1 MSSNENNLDNSI
13 ESALNMSQD
22 EIEKLLNGYAEETN
36 DNQFGF
42 EEEDLASLL
51 SELEAAD
58 DEDIQEISD
67 LLDKAD
73 NNEAADAEIEELM
86 RIQEAEGDITAYEAA
101 DLFSNN
107 DVEAPKKKGFIQRL
121 VEKFKKPA
129 AEKEVVDAGIT
140 DENNDNKLEEV
151 IEQPTEEVSEEKP
164 KKKIKEKKV
173 KEKKVKE
180 KKVKEKN
187 AKSKKK
193 DQQNEHSEEGKQ
205 DWDDIDVFQAS
216 EDALN
221 GSDAIIFELEKNE
234 QEKQE
239 ELEAVKPKKEK
250 KSKNKK
256 GSKKADTKSEDGEEE
271 ETKKSKK
278 KEKKPKEKK
287 IKEKKVKIKTVDIE
301 DLEDSE
307 PVSKKKVISIFFI
320 CIMLMSALVA
330 IIVNYSGHANR
341 KLAEEA
347 YESGDY
353 LECYQMLYG
362 QHMDESQ
369 EVMFHKSEI
378 MLKMDLFWNRY
389 ESHEQEKNWL
399 EGLNKLIQF
408 VFEYPELHEYATTWN
423 CENVVEA
430 TYTNVLNE
438 LYEEYRLQEQD
449 ALNIA
454 NLESDIDYTRE
465 LVDIVGKKELGI
477 LKYPNMLPEEE
488 DRVKEQTQ

>member
-22 EIEKLLNGYAEETN
+22 EIEKLLNGYAEEVN
-36 DNQFGF
+36 DNQFNF
-42 EEEDLASLL
+42 EGEDLASLL
-51 SELEAAD
+51 SELEVAD

-67 LLDKAD
+67 LLDKAE
-73 NNEAADAEIEELM
+73 NNQAADAEIEELM
-86 RIQEAEGDITAYEAA
+86 RVQEEVGDITAYDAA

-107 DVEAPKKKGFIQRL
+107 EVEVSKKKGFIQRL
-121 VEKFKKPA
+121 IEKFKKPV
-129 AEKEVVDAGIT
+129 AEEAIV
-140 DENNDNKLEEV
+140 LS
-151 IEQPTEEVSEEKP
+151 TEEAPEAVTEENTEEKN
-164 KKKIKEKKV
+164 KKKTKEKKV

-180 KKVKEKN
+180 KKVKEKK

-193 DQQNEHSEEGKQ
+193 DQQPEDFEEGKPE
-205 DWDDIDVFQAS
+205 WDSTDVFQAS

-221 GSDAIIFELEKNE
+221 GSDAIIFELEKDE
-234 QEKQE
+234 KAKQE
-239 ELEAVKPKKEK
+239 ELDSIKPKKEK
-250 KSKNKK
+250 KTKNKK
-256 GSKKADTKSEDGEEE
+256 SSKKDDKKTEDEEE
-271 ETKKSKK
+271 EDSKKSKK

-287 IKEKKVKIKTVDIE
+287 VKEKKVKIKTVDID
-301 DLEDSE
+301 DLDDSE
-307 PVSKKKVISIFFI
+307 PVSKKKVVSIFFI
-320 CIMLMSALVA
+320 CLMLMFALVA

-378 MLKMDLFWNRY
+378 TLKMDLFWNRY
-389 ESHEQEKNWL
+389 ESYDREKNWL
-399 EGLNKLIQF
+399 EGLNKLVQF
-408 VFEYPELHEYATTWN
+408 VFEYPELHEYATIWN

-465 LVDIVGKKELGI
+465 LADIVEKKELGI

-488 DRVKEQTQ
+488 DRVIEQTQ

>member
-13 ESALNMSQD
+13 ESALNMTQD
-22 EIEKLLNGYAEETN
+22 EIEKLLNGYAEEVN
-36 DNQFGF
+36 DNQFSF
-42 EEEDLASLL
+42 EGDDLASLL

-86 RIQEAEGDITAYEAA
+86 RKQEEVDDITAYEAT

-107 DVEAPKKKGFIQRL
+107 EVEGPKKKGFIQRL
-121 VEKFKKPA
+121 IEKFKKPVT
-129 AEKEVVDAGIT
+129 EKEAVG
-140 DENNDNKLEEV
+140 
-151 IEQPTEEVSEEKP
+151 TEEAIALPKEEALEMVQEETTEEKT
-164 KKKIKEKKV
+164 KKKPKEKKAKEKKV
-173 KEKKVKE
+173 KEKK
-180 KKVKEKN
+180 

-193 DQQNEHSEEGKQ
+193 DQQSESSESDKPE
-205 DWDDIDVFQAS
+205 WESTDIFQAS

-221 GSDAIIFELEKNE
+221 GSDAIIFELEKDE
-234 QEKQE
+234 QKKQE
-239 ELEAVKPKKEK
+239 ELESIKAKKK
-250 KSKNKK
+250 KNKK
-256 GSKKADTKSEDGEEE
+256 SSKKNDKKTEDEEE
-271 ETKKSKK
+271 EDSKKSKK

-287 IKEKKVKIKTVDIE
+287 VKEKKVKIKTVDIE

-307 PVSKKKVISIFFI
+307 PVSGKRVVSIFFI
-320 CIMLMSALVA
+320 CIMLMFALIA

-353 LECYQMLYG
+353 LGCYQMLYG

-378 MLKMDLFWNRY
+378 TLKMDLFWNRY
-389 ESHEQEKNWL
+389 ESYDREKNWL
-399 EGLNKLIQF
+399 ESLNKLVQF
-408 VFEYPELHEYATTWN
+408 VFEYPELHEYATIWN

-449 ALNIA
+449 AMNIA
-454 NLESDIDYTRE
+454 NLESDIDYTRA
-465 LVDIVGKKELGI
+465 LVDIVEKKELGI

-488 DRVKEQTQ
+488 ERVIEQTQ

>member
-1 MSSNENNLDNSI
+1 MSSNENNLNNSI

-22 EIEKLLNGYAEETN
+22 EIEKLLNGYAEEVN
-36 DNQFGF
+36 DNQFSF
-42 EEEDLASLL
+42 EGDDLASLL
-51 SELEAAD
+51 SELEAVD

-86 RIQEAEGDITAYEAA
+86 RIQEEVGDITAYDAA

-107 DVEAPKKKGFIQRL
+107 EVEVPKKKGFIQRL
-121 VEKFKKPA
+121 IEKFKKPV
-129 AEKEVVDAGIT
+129 AEKETVEA
-140 DENNDNKLEEV
+140 EE
-151 IEQPTEEVSEEKP
+151 TTEEKP
-164 KKKIKEKKV
+164 KKKTKEKKV

-180 KKVKEKN
+180 KK

-193 DQQNEHSEEGKQ
+193 DQQPEDSEEGKQ
-205 DWDDIDVFQAS
+205 EWDDIDVFQAS

-221 GSDAIIFELEKNE
+221 GSDAIIFELEKDE
-234 QEKQE
+234 MAKQE
-239 ELEAVKPKKEK
+239 ELDSIKPKKEK
-250 KSKNKK
+250 KSRNKK
-256 GSKKADTKSEDGEEE
+256 NSKKDDKTEDGEEDDS
-271 ETKKSKK
+271 KKSKK

-287 IKEKKVKIKTVDIE
+287 VKEKKVKIKTVDIE
-301 DLEDSE
+301 DLDDSE
-307 PVSKKKVISIFFI
+307 PVSKKKVVSIFFI
-320 CIMLMSALVA
+320 CIMLMLALVA

-341 KLAEEA
+341 RLAEEA
-347 YESGDY
+347 YEGGDY

-378 MLKMDLFWNRY
+378 TLKMDLFWNRY
-389 ESHEQEKNWL
+389 ENYEREKNWL

-408 VFEYPELHEYATTWN
+408 VYEYPELHEFATTWN

-430 TYTNVLNE
+430 TYANVVNE

-465 LVDIVGKKELGI
+465 LVDIVEKKELGI

-488 DRVKEQTQ
+488 ERVIEQNQ